1 MLATCIKK
9 IEFIPLK
16 SNQRKIVKYLKEW
29 LTVKK
34 KLLQLGVLQLWT
46 RSIQKI
52 SWTSQ
57 TQVTNLLTQR
67 KKNLS
72 LQKIRKKE
80 KKQKNL
86 ENHINPKNSI
96 TLQLMEKRKNKRE
109 TISVGAETKIMER
122 TKMTE
127 IITSQKKKTREKRKV
142 KRKRMLKREMTTVV
156 KKIKE
161 KMIKNKNKIRK
172 IEINLNKT

>member
-1 MLATCIKK
+1 
-9 IEFIPLK
+9 
-16 SNQRKIVKYLKEW
+16 V
-29 LTVKK
+29 
-34 KLLQLGVLQLWT
+34 
-46 RSIQKI
+46 
-52 SWTSQ
+52 
-57 TQVTNLLTQR
+57 
-67 KKNLS
+67 
-72 LQKIRKKE
+72 

-172 IEINLNKT
+172 IETNLNKT